1 MSLFL
6 CGFLSGHVSML
17 ALACADRGACA
28 VTPRIATVD
37 GTHHRVT
44 ANGAALCG
52 QPVPARTALVELE
65 PGADFGQGPRDCARC
80 AGVAR

>member
-1 MSLFL
+1 MS
-6 CGFLSGHVSML
+6 
-17 ALACADRGACA
+17 
-28 VTPRIATVD
+28 PRIATVD

-65 PGADFGQGPRDCARC
+65 PGADFGSGPRDCARC
-80 AGVAR
+80 AEGSAR